1 MGALMRVRQTHH
13 KIVELLGHSELT
25 YEEFV
30 SLQVAFDL
38 LHDSIVQNG
47 GVVPA
52 KLVEDYGTLWAEW
65 VVSNES

>member
-1 MGALMRVRQTHH
+1 MRVRQTHH
-13 KIVELLGHSELT
+13 KIVELLGHSGLT

-38 LHDSIVQNG
+38 LHDNIVQNG
-47 GVVPA
+47 GVVPT

-65 VVSNES
+65 VVGNES